1 MSKAHILTIQV
12 CIQRADGTISI
23 YDEFPH
29 MLRYEEEEE
38 YLEALKYR
46 LPLRRFDSGPL
57 CDYECLCD
65 VLNET
70 YREYCH
76 DIDLAPGER
85 LLIRYAD
92 KPEDAPLSKK
102 EAAKTI
108 REMFEEAADDDRN
121 FEKIERH
128 SCLLFAIICSI
139 VNNLTYPSKRVLS
152 ISPFVRRRTG
162 CHQGDVSDLLI
173 GHRTV

>member
-46 LPLRRFDSGPL
+46 LPLRRFDTGPL

-102 EAAKTI
+102 EAAKPSVRCLKRPQTMTEILKRLSGIVSSNLHAVI
-108 REMFEEAADDDRN
+108 RAD
-121 FEKIERH
+121 ILH
-128 SCLLFAIICSI
+128 WQSWQH
-139 VNNLTYPSKRVLS
+139 LS
-152 ISPFVRRRTG
+152 RLNMRT
-162 CHQGDVSDLLI
+162 
-173 GHRTV
+173 RTKCYFSLWA

>member
-1 MSKAHILTIQV
+1 MSKAHFLTIQV

-23 YDEFPH
+23 YDEFPL

-128 SCLLFAIICSI
+128 CKFQFARCYKGGYPALAKLAAPIAAEYADEDEMLFLFMG
-139 VNNLTYPSKRVLS
+139 VK
-152 ISPFVRRRTG
+152 
-162 CHQGDVSDLLI
+162 
-173 GHRTV
+173 